1 MWIGECAMFPDRLR
15 ELRKG
20 RNITLETLADAL
32 NKQLEPGQKPNTAA
46 QIGNWERGDRSPS
59 YLEVRKLAEFFEVTM
74 DFLVGR
80 VSVEK
85 TDLSLLFLSGKEIDF
100 NGRALKDQERFEIFQ
115 NINAYFHEK
124 DNRFVKDEDIKINHQ
139 EDLF

>member
-1 MWIGECAMFPDRLR
+1 MFPDRLR

-20 RNITLETLADAL
+20 RGITLENLADAMNQNL
-32 NKQLEPGQKPNTAA
+32 DPGQKPNTAA

-59 YLEVRKLAEFFEVTM
+59 YIEVCKLADYFDVSL

-80 VSVEK
+80 TMAEK

-100 NGRALKDQERFEIFQ
+100 NGKPLTDQQRFDIFQ
-115 NINAYFHEK
+115 YVNAYLNPATPMN
-124 DNRFVKDEDIKINHQ
+124 DGDVAINHQ
-139 EDLF
+139 ENLF

>member
-1 MWIGECAMFPDRLR
+1 MFPDRLR

-20 RNITLETLADAL
+20 RGITLENLADAM
-32 NKQLEPGQKPNTAA
+32 NEQLDPGQKPNTAA

-59 YLEVRKLAEFFEVTM
+59 YLEVCKLADFFEVSF

-80 VSVEK
+80 TMAEK

-100 NGRALKDQERFEIFQ
+100 NGKPLTDQQRFDIFQ
-115 NINAYFHEK
+115 YVNAYLNP
-124 DNRFVKDEDIKINHQ
+124 DVDMSDGDVMINHQ
-139 EDLF
+139 ENLF

>member
-1 MWIGECAMFPDRLR
+1 MFPERLR
-15 ELRKG
+15 QLRKG
-20 RNITLETLADAL
+20 HNITMDTLAAEL
-32 NKQLEPGQKPNTAA
+32 NRQLEPGQKPNTAA

-59 YLEVRKLAEFFEVTM
+59 YIEVQKLADYFDVTM

-100 NGRALKDQERFEIFQ
+100 NGSPLTDQDRYNIFQ
-115 NINAYFHEK
+115 SINEYFQNK
-124 DNRFVKDEDIKINHQ
+124 NRSRSFIQDDDIKINHQ
-139 EDLF
+139 EELF

>member
-1 MWIGECAMFPDRLR
+1 MFPDRLR

>member
-1 MWIGECAMFPDRLR
+1 MFPDRLR

-20 RNITLETLADAL
+20 RGITLENLADAM
-32 NKQLEPGQKPNTAA
+32 NQQLDPGQKPNTAA

-59 YLEVRKLAEFFEVTM
+59 YLEVCKLADFFEVSL

-80 VSVEK
+80 TMAEK

-100 NGRALKDQERFEIFQ
+100 NGKPLTDQQRFDIFQ
-115 NINAYFHEK
+115 YVNAYLNPAV
-124 DNRFVKDEDIKINHQ
+124 DMSDGDVMINHQ
-139 EDLF
+139 ENLF

>member
-1 MWIGECAMFPDRLR
+1 MFPEHLR
-15 ELRKG
+15 QLRKG
-20 RNITLETLADAL
+20 HNITMDTLAAEL
-32 NKQLEPGQKPNTAA
+32 NRQLEPGQKPNTAA

-59 YLEVRKLAEFFEVTM
+59 YIEVQKLADYFDVTM

-100 NGRALKDQERFEIFQ
+100 NGSPLTDQDRYNIFQ
-115 NINAYFHEK
+115 SINEYFQNK
-124 DNRFVKDEDIKINHQ
+124 NRSHSFIQDDDIKINHQ
-139 EDLF
+139 EELF

>member
-1 MWIGECAMFPDRLR
+1 MFPDRLR

-20 RNITLETLADAL
+20 RNITLENLAEEM
-32 NKQLEPGQKPNTAA
+32 NKHLEPGQKPNTAA

-59 YLEVRKLAEFFEVTM
+59 YIEVRKLADFFNVSM

-80 VSVEK
+80 AMSEK

-100 NGRALKDQERFEIFQ
+100 NGKPLTDQQRFDIFQ
-115 NINAYFHEK
+115 YVNSYLNQVSYTAE
-124 DNRFVKDEDIKINHQ
+124 DDERSNHQ
-139 EDLF
+139 ESLF

>member
-1 MWIGECAMFPDRLR
+1 MFPDRLR

-20 RNITLETLADAL
+20 RNITLENLAEEM
-32 NKQLEPGQKPNTAA
+32 NKHLEPGQKPNTAA

-59 YLEVRKLAEFFEVTM
+59 YIEVRKLADFFNVSM

-80 VSVEK
+80 AMSEK

-100 NGRALKDQERFEIFQ
+100 NSKPLTDQQRFDIFQ
-115 NINAYFHEK
+115 YVNSYLNPVSYTAE
-124 DNRFVKDEDIKINHQ
+124 DDERSNHQ
-139 EDLF
+139 ENLF

>member
-1 MWIGECAMFPDRLR
+1 MFPERLR
-15 ELRKG
+15 QLRKG
-20 RNITLETLADAL
+20 HNITMDTLAAEL
-32 NKQLEPGQKPNTAA
+32 NRQLEPGQKPNTAA

-59 YLEVRKLAEFFEVTM
+59 YIEVQKLADYFDVTM

-100 NGRALKDQERFEIFQ
+100 
-115 NINAYFHEK
+115 
-124 DNRFVKDEDIKINHQ
+124 
-139 EDLF
+139 

>member
-1 MWIGECAMFPDRLR
+1 MFPDRLR

-32 NKQLEPGQKPNTAA
+32 NKKLDPGQKPNTAA

-59 YLEVRKLAEFFEVTM
+59 YIEVRKLADYFDVSM

-80 VSVEK
+80 STSEK
-85 TDLSLLFLSGKEIDF
+85 TDLSLLFLSRKEIDF
-100 NGRALKDQERFEIFQ
+100 NGIQLTDQERFDIFQ
-115 NINAYFHEK
+115 FINAYFNEK
-124 DNRFVKDEDIKINHQ
+124 MVGSNVSDTDIRINHQ
-139 EDLF
+139 EELF